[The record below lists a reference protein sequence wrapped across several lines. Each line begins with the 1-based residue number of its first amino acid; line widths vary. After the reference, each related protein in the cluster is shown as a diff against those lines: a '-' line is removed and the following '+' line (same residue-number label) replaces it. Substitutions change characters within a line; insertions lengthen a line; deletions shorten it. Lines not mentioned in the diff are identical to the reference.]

1 MIATPTPTR
10 PRLAL
15 LWFPHEVQYLRRTWS
30 TEPPAAIAASL
41 GRSSESVRHKA
52 ISLGL
57 RRPSRKRWTE
67 ERTARF
73 LAAADRSPKVA
84 AQTFGLTPNTVRTY
98 RSTFAPNRPKQPRA
112 HWTAAEIQILR
123 DLYPSGRVDEIRR
136 KLPHRSAKSIQQA
149 ASRALGATLRRWLDA
164 PAAEAI
170 ARDYR
175 RIPTAQLAA
184 RLGMTQNQIR
194 GHARRLGLVK
204 SRNPKAN
211 P

>member
-1 MIATPTPTR
+1 MIATTNRRGP
-10 PRLAL
+10 AL
-15 LWFPHEVQYLRRTWS
+15 FWFPHEVEYLRRTWS

-41 GRSSESVRHKA
+41 GRSRESVRHKA
-52 ISLGL
+52 IALGL

-67 ERTARF
+67 DRTARF
-73 LAAADRSPKVA
+73 LASADRSPKVA

-112 HWTAAEIQILR
+112 HWTAAERQILR

-136 KLPHRSAKSIQQA
+136 KLPHRSEKSIAQA
-149 ASRALGATLRRWLDA
+149 ASRTLGATRRRWLDA

-170 ARDYR
+170 SRDYG
-175 RIPTAQLAA
+175 RIPTAQLAE
-184 RLGMTQNQIR
+184 RLGMNQDQIR
-194 GHARRLGLVK
+194 AHARRLGLTK
-204 SRNPKAN
+204 TRTPEAN